1 MAALATIR
9 PDSWNFPLFVHVVG
23 AMILVGGL
31 LAAASALVLAKGD
44 VRLLRLGYWTL
55 WIYAR
60 EGRLDA
66 EPIKS
71 AWVLIGFLVVESE
84 KHTLRRICA
93 SRIHR

>member
-1 MAALATIR
+1 
-9 PDSWNFPLFVHVVG
+9 
-23 AMILVGGL
+23 L
-31 LAAASALVLAKGD
+31 LAVALPGYVLMFMGA
-44 VRLLRLGYWTL
+44 L

-60 EGRLDA
+60 EGLDA